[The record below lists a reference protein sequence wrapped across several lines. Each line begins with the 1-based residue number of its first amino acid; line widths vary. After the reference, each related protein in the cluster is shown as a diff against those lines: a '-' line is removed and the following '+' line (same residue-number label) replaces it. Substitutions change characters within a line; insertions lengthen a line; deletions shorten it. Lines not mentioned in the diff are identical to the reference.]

1 MKKYLLFLFAT
12 LLPLIT
18 SAQTKVEIDGI
29 WYNLTAENK
38 TAEVASSP
46 TKYSGDLVIL
56 DAVEFE
62 GKSYSVTA
70 IGNNAFASCNMLGSI
85 IIPEGVKSIGNNA
98 FSSCHL
104 LSSIIIPEGVRS
116 IGSNAFYNC
125 KFIESIVLP
134 NSLETID
141 FSAFAFCPML
151 KNVYCYA
158 ENTPSAKPN
167 AFDGSNLERA
177 VLHVPDSSIDSYKA
191 ASPWNK
197 FSNIANGNNNYN
209 KNTSL
214 GVQGTFDLN
223 GRSITGCGLP
233 NPTNTT
239 TDEGRVVVNITV
251 NPSGEVIATSINRRT
266 NTVNPELRQAAINAA
281 KQAAFNKVNSKDNQI
296 GTITYYFKLR

>member
-1 MKKYLLFLFAT
+1 MKKHLLFLFAMM
-12 LLPLIT
+12 LPLVA
-18 SAQTKVEIDGI
+18 SAQNKVEIDGI

-46 TKYSGDLVIL
+46 TKYSGDLVIF

-62 GKSYSVTA
+62 GKSYSVTS

-104 LSSIIIPEGVRS
+104 LSSIIIPEGVKS

-158 ENTPSAKPN
+158 ENIPSAKPN

-197 FSNIANGNNNYN
+197 FSNIANRNNNYN

-233 NPTNTT
+233 VPANTT

-251 NPSGEVIATSINRRT
+251 NPSGEVIDASINRRT